1 MGAAPLMGSS
11 SDASFLSQLRN
22 QFNLSTTS
30 LTFDVAAGWTSI
42 QIAHS
47 EPCGG
52 S

>member
-1 MGAAPLMGSS
+1 MSPRSE
-11 SDASFLSQLRN
+11 ASFLSQLRN

-42 QIAHS
+42 QMAHS